1 MTPGRLRSN
10 PPTPVPSPRR
20 FAASSPL
27 IGRGGTRPLYRH
39 SRESGNPAPSAP
51 RGILAV
57 ENIVIVAANRSRS
70 NRFLVHADE
79 MIRKG
84 DRLQASEKIW
94 GAVAHALKAVANE
107 RGWEHDGHQRL
118 RNVALHLQDHPA
130 VANPEIGTLL
140 RSVEAFHR
148 NFYNDNMAID
158 EIASGLVDAA
168 NLVRLLEAANAA
180 LPGDAHGPARRRAQ

>member
-1 MTPGRLRSN
+1 MVTAARRNEPLESHRS
-10 PPTPVPSPRR
+10 
-20 FAASSPL
+20 
-27 IGRGGTRPLYRH
+27 H
-39 SRESGNPAPSAP
+39 SA
-51 RGILAV
+51 
-57 ENIVIVAANRSRS
+57 
-70 NRFLVHADE
+70 RFLAHADE
-79 MIRKG
+79 MIRAG

-94 GAVAHALKAVANE
+94 GAVAHALKAVAND

-148 NFYNDNMAID
+148 NFYNDNMAME

-168 NLVRLLEAANAA
+168 KLVRLIEEASAA
-180 LPGDAHGPARRRAQ
+180 IPADAPGPSRRARASG

>member
-1 MTPGRLRSN
+1 
-10 PPTPVPSPRR
+10 
-20 FAASSPL
+20 
-27 IGRGGTRPLYRH
+27 
-39 SRESGNPAPSAP
+39 
-51 RGILAV
+51 
-57 ENIVIVAANRSRS
+57 
-70 NRFLVHADE
+70 

-94 GAVAHALKAVANE
+94 GAVAHILKAVANE

-148 NFYNDNMAID
+148 NFYNDNMAME
-158 EIASGLVDAA
+158 EIASGLADAA
-168 NLVRLLEAANAA
+168 NLVRLIDAANAA
-180 LPGDAHGPARRRAQ
+180 FPDDAPGPPRRSRPAG

>member
-1 MTPGRLRSN
+1 MVTASRRNEPLESHRS
-10 PPTPVPSPRR
+10 
-20 FAASSPL
+20 
-27 IGRGGTRPLYRH
+27 H
-39 SRESGNPAPSAP
+39 
-51 RGILAV
+51 
-57 ENIVIVAANRSRS
+57 S

-94 GAVAHALKAVANE
+94 GAVAHILKAVANE

-148 NFYNDNMAID
+148 NFYNDNMAME
-158 EIASGLVDAA
+158 EIASGLADAA
-168 NLVRLLEAANAA
+168 SLVRLIDAANAA
-180 LPGDAHGPARRRAQ
+180 LPDDAPGPARRRPQ

>member
-1 MTPGRLRSN
+1 M
-10 PPTPVPSPRR
+10 
-20 FAASSPL
+20 
-27 IGRGGTRPLYRH
+27 
-39 SRESGNPAPSAP
+39 
-51 RGILAV
+51 
-57 ENIVIVAANRSRS
+57 VAARRNEPLESHRSRS

-79 MIRKG
+79 KIRKR

-107 RGWEHDGHQRL
+107 RGWERDGHQRL

-130 VANPEIGTLL
+130 VGTPEIGAPL

-180 LPGDAHGPARRRAQ
+180 PPSDAPGPARRRAQ